1 MNGWMRPVVLRLNF
15 PAALDW
21 MYYLRYYYYL
31 PDRDVCVVL
40 LGGPDANCVALNFF
54 VRTVP
59 AFLHRPE
66 SMELPLRLVAAWVES
81 PGLGRVVA
89 VALRPFA
96 VRWLQF
102 LRLAECLSFPAAVG
116 LCAEW
121 TVFVRVHARYCVHLL
136 RGESAADV
144 VGCLGG
150 HYRRRLY
157 GQQDVVCLFA
167 SSWGVVGMKA
177 VLSSPSFLACPMCQ
191 TGWREND

>member
-21 MYYLRYYYYL
+21 MYYLRYYYHL
-31 PDRDVCVVL
+31 PDRDVCVVP

-59 AFLHRPE
+59 AFLHRPASTE
-66 SMELPLRLVAAWVES
+66 SPLRLVAVWVES
-81 PGLGRVVA
+81 PGPGHVVA
-89 VALRPFA
+89 VALQPFA

-102 LRLAECLSFPAAVG
+102 LRLAECLTFPVAVG

-121 TVFVRVHARYCVHLL
+121 TVFARDHARYCVHLR

-150 HYRRRLY
+150 HCRYCLY
-157 GQQDVVCLFA
+157 GQDVVCLFA

-177 VLSSPSFLACPMCQ
+177 ALSSPSFLVSPMCQ
-191 TGWREND
+191 TGRKEND